1 MNVSINNMRGYQFS
15 PFNYADT
22 LNGLQTGLINI
33 CIEQQKGVQIGI
45 FNYSRNNTIKKIGLV
60 NLSPLTRIQM
70 MLFFGNASKIN
81 VAARFK
87 NNNTYNIL
95 GFGTHY
101 MGLDEDLSGSLFYRL
116 GYWTNIFNKKWSIYG
131 DLGFAHIETF
141 QQNDIETPERLYSLN
156 VNLSLEYQYL
166 KRLGLFV
173 GTGYGIDR
181 YYQHNKNY
189 RKSFLVK
196 VGVILF

>member
-1 MNVSINNMRGYQFS
+1 MSINNMRGYQFS

-87 NNNTYNIL
+87 NNNT
-95 GFGTHY
+95 
-101 MGLDEDLSGSLFYRL
+101 
-116 GYWTNIFNKKWSIYG
+116 
-131 DLGFAHIETF
+131 
-141 QQNDIETPERLYSLN
+141 
-156 VNLSLEYQYL
+156 
-166 KRLGLFV
+166 
-173 GTGYGIDR
+173 
-181 YYQHNKNY
+181 
-189 RKSFLVK
+189 
-196 VGVILF
+196 